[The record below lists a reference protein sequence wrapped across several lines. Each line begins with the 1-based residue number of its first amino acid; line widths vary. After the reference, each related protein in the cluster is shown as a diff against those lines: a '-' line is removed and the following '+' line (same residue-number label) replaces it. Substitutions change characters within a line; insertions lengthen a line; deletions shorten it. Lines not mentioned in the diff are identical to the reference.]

1 MANSTKQLQKRGL
14 IKLTDLEKVK
24 KYKYALRYIENPSLE
39 IQIEAIK
46 QDRDNI
52 KYILNL
58 HPKAQLE
65 IIKEDANFLELST
78 SYFKELYPEY
88 FLWFRKKVK
97 ELKRKMENY
106 LKYELEERLSQEG
119 LECYVTV
126 LENIYEFVF
135 YIGEEKVNFFLNKKE
150 TDTADF
156 LIKKIK
162 QKYPEYFIIANLP

>member
-1 MANSTKQLQKRGL
+1 
-14 IKLTDLEKVK
+14 
-24 KYKYALRYIENPSLE
+24 
-39 IQIEAIK
+39 
-46 QDRDNI
+46 
-52 KYILNL
+52 
-58 HPKAQLE
+58 
-65 IIKEDANFLELST
+65 
-78 SYFKELYPEY
+78 
-88 FLWFRKKVK
+88 
-97 ELKRKMENY
+97 MENY

>member
-88 FLWFRKKVK
+88 FL
-97 ELKRKMENY
+97 
-106 LKYELEERLSQEG
+106 
-119 LECYVTV
+119 
-126 LENIYEFVF
+126 
-135 YIGEEKVNFFLNKKE
+135 
-150 TDTADF
+150 
-156 LIKKIK
+156 
-162 QKYPEYFIIANLP
+162 